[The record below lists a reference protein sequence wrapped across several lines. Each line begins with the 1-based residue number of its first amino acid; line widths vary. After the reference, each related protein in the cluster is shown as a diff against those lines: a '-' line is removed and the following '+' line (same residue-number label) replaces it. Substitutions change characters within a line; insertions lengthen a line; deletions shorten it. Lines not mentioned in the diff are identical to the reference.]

1 MNSQTVSC
9 FYLLLVLLG
18 GCSGVSVQDYAG
30 NEPRLVMEEFFSGPL
45 AAHGVVKD
53 WRGRVIRTFN
63 AAIDASWQNGTGTL
77 EEDFVF
83 SDGERQRRVWTLRP
97 DGHNHYL
104 GSAGDVVEEAAIEV
118 AGNSVFLDYRLRIPR
133 GDSSLDLHIDDRMYL
148 VSPQVIINESSM
160 SWFGLP
166 VGSIQLVIRREK
178 AGPG

>member
-1 MNSQTVSC
+1 MPRLFLTAIAAAFLV
-9 FYLLLVLLG
+9 LVLLI
-18 GCSGVSVQDYAG
+18 AG
-30 NEPRLVMEEFFSGPL
+30 M
-45 AAHGVVKD
+45 
-53 WRGRVIRTFN
+53 
-63 AAIDASWQNGTGTL
+63 
-77 EEDFVF
+77 
-83 SDGERQRRVWTLRP
+83 
-97 DGHNHYL
+97 
-104 GSAGDVVEEAAIEV
+104 